1 MSRGKTLELMRPD
14 PNTGKVGDIIV
25 DLSVFHFKEN
35 QEVYTFWKI
44 VIVATLFLGRKKE
57 SKDCN
62 FQFYPVSF
70 PKISFP
76 FL

>member
-62 FQFYPVSF
+62 FQF
-70 PKISFP
+70 
-76 FL
+76 